1 MSQYQKKSQDDSAK
15 QRPPTPRKELHG
27 SDKFTDDLVAE
38 TVSMI
43 KHRIAVMSGK
53 GGVGKSTV
61 AVNIATSLAKAG
73 SQVGVLDGDV
83 HGPDIPLMFGLQ
95 GRIPDSASGY
105 LLPLIAQ
112 RNIKV
117 MSIGFLISSRDTP
130 VAWRGPLKH
139 RLFEQFLTEVEWG
152 PLDYLIVDLPPGTG
166 DEPLSIAQLLGKPMS
181 AVIVTTPQDVALL
194 DARKAVVFAKEME
207 MNVLGIIENM
217 SGLICPHCGRDI
229 DLFKTGGGEKAAS
242 ELGVPFLGRIP
253 LAPEVVVG
261 GDNGVPTVLGKLDS
275 AVTRAFRDV
284 AEAVRQATKTNLVGL
299 RKMPDKRWNR

>member
-117 MSIGFLISSRDTP
+117 MSIGFQQQGYS
-130 VAWRGPLKH
+130 
-139 RLFEQFLTEVEWG
+139 
-152 PLDYLIVDLPPGTG
+152 
-166 DEPLSIAQLLGKPMS
+166 
-181 AVIVTTPQDVALL
+181 
-194 DARKAVVFAKEME
+194 
-207 MNVLGIIENM
+207 
-217 SGLICPHCGRDI
+217 SGLARSLEAQIVRAIPHRGRV
-229 DLFKTGGGEKAAS
+229 G
-242 ELGVPFLGRIP
+242 PF
-253 LAPEVVVG
+253 
-261 GDNGVPTVLGKLDS
+261 
-275 AVTRAFRDV
+275 
-284 AEAVRQATKTNLVGL
+284 GL
-299 RKMPDKRWNR
+299 PYC